1 MSKDFQIGSHLAQ
14 INSPKDLKEKFTR
27 ADLPVISDELRNYLI
42 DVLSEIGNSHFSA
55 SLGVVELAVAI
66 HFVYNTPDDRLIWD
80 VGHQAY
86 GHKIL
91 TGRRDVF
98 PTNRLLNGICGF
110 PRREESEY
118 DAFGVGHSSTSISAL
133 LGMAVATKY
142 KNEKRHHVAVIGDGA
157 LSAGLA
163 FEGLNNLGA
172 NKDLDVLIVLNDNGV
187 SIDPDVGALM
197 EHFKKLKLGEKA
209 TTIFENLS
217 IRYFGPIDGHDVIA
231 LSKKLEELKL
241 IPGPKVLH
249 CITKKGKGYKF
260 SEEGDPSKWHAP
272 GAFDKETGD
281 SLSQPSI
288 NQPPKYQDVFG
299 KTLVELAAKNEKIIG
314 ITAAMPSGTSMLQ
327 MMNTFPNR
335 TFDVG
340 IAEQHAVTFSAGLA
354 TQALIPFCALYST
367 FTQRAY
373 DQVIH
378 DVALQDL
385 KVIFCL
391 DRAGLVGADGA
402 THHGVYDIAF
412 LRTIPNMIVAA
423 PMNEVELRNMMF
435 SAQLPT
441 QQHPFSIR
449 YPRGRGVMLDWE
461 KPFESIQIG
470 KGRIVR
476 KGTDL
481 VFLSFGTVGNDALKA
496 CQELEKRGVSCALFD
511 MRFAKPLDNELLNFA
526 FSSYD
531 KIITVEDGAVL
542 DGFGSA
548 VSEEATQLGYSGK
561 IHRLGV
567 PDRFVL
573 HGTQEELHHQ
583 CGYDVEGMI
592 RAGMELYSLR

>member
-542 DGFGSA
+542 GGFGSA